1 VALGPPKRHPWA
13 ALAWISGKGFVSNRN
28 EKMAGGVSDGFANL
42 GPSFAA
48 ETAALSG

>member
-1 VALGPPKRHPWA
+1 LRGFKVKALFATEMK
-13 ALAWISGKGFVSNRN
+13 
-28 EKMAGGVSDGFANL
+28 EMAGGVSDGFANL

>member
-1 VALGPPKRHPWA
+1 LGHPSAIRGPRSRGFQVKALFATEMK
-13 ALAWISGKGFVSNRN
+13 
-28 EKMAGGVSDGFANL
+28 KMGGGVSDGFANL